1 MPTLRKVAAMLA
13 RMPEYAVNII
23 ITLTVAITAG
33 LVIGVAFGFPHL
45 SASVS
50 VSTPSLWGMIP

>member
-1 MPTLRKVAAMLA
+1 MLA

-45 SASVS
+45 SAALGHGGSSVS